1 MDAVDTMPDKT
12 DTQAPSPTAGDD
24 TETPQPA
31 APEAELPAGEPD
43 NARAAEIE
51 QLRRERDENYERLLR
66 KTAEFENYRRRV
78 DKERREM
85 AQYAAGDLLEAL
97 LPIIDD
103 FERALQ
109 ADAGSDP
116 DAYRKGVELIYK
128 QLQELLAR
136 RGVKAIEAVGKD
148 FDPRFHQAITHEE
161 SPGRREGEVIE
172 EVRRGYMHGERLL
185 RPAMVKV
192 AKA

>member
-1 MDAVDTMPDKT
+1 MQDTPNRTDERQDRGDAGQEAAASPETALPAEAEAG
-12 DTQAPSPTAGDD
+12 APS
-24 TETPQPA
+24 
-31 APEAELPAGEPD
+31 
-43 NARAAEIE
+43 AEIE
-51 QLRRERDENYERLLR
+51 RLRRERDENYDRLLR

-78 DKERREM
+78 EKERREL

-103 FERALQ
+103 FERALR
-109 ADAGSDP
+109 ADAAADP

-128 QLQELLAR
+128 QLQDLLAR
-136 RGVKAIEAVGKD
+136 RGVTAIEAVGKD

-161 SPGRREGEVIE
+161 SPGHRDGEVID

-185 RPAMVKV
+185 RPSMVKV